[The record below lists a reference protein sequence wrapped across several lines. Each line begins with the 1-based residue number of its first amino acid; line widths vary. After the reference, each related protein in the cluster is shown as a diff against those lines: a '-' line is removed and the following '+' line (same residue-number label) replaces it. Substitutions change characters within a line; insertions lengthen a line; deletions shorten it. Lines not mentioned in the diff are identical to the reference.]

1 MSQRSKR
8 KQSESRSTD
17 SSEEQEASI
26 EESFTP
32 QLPSLRTLLQG
43 TTDIPRNKQ
52 SLSKSE
58 SEKKS
63 SVYST
68 QASVSLPAQLAFSQ
82 AAPSAESSKTK
93 QVRMPSAAQKPYT
106 EVYQL
111 ISESPEVRQF
121 PFMSHFET
129 STLST
134 EKSGVTSPDEPS
146 VKLSF
151 YDEEERTLVHQSTG
165 KRNYPLPMLHQP
177 LLGNKPLS
185 EQRVVTY
192 PVEKTEQ
199 PEPLARG
206 SSYSETKRPF
216 FSTTQAHVSS
226 LSELQQDVGTSKMH
240 SYNEEEEQGSG
251 PSSTNVSSA
260 QLLELLRSKGKRNL
274 TEEER
279 KTLKILRNRLSA
291 EKSRQRQR
299 ERMAELTKQIHEY
312 EQVLKEIRTEANAL
326 LRYVE
331 RLEAFCRLT
340 GIPDHE
346 LQRPNLRYLPG

>member
-32 QLPSLRTLLQG
+32 QLPSLRTLLRG

-121 PFMSHFET
+121 PFKSHFGT

-134 EKSGVTSPDEPS
+134 EKSGGVTSPDEPS

-177 LLGNKPLS
+177 LLGRYIVFSIVLYTNYRWSCRKQTS
-185 EQRVVTY
+185 QRAT
-192 PVEKTEQ
+192 
-199 PEPLARG
+199 RG
-206 SSYSETKRPF
+206 
-216 FSTTQAHVSS
+216 
-226 LSELQQDVGTSKMH
+226 
-240 SYNEEEEQGSG
+240 
-251 PSSTNVSSA
+251 NVS
-260 QLLELLRSKGKRNL
+260 R
-274 TEEER
+274 
-279 KTLKILRNRLSA
+279 
-291 EKSRQRQR
+291 
-299 ERMAELTKQIHEY
+299 
-312 EQVLKEIRTEANAL
+312 
-326 LRYVE
+326 
-331 RLEAFCRLT
+331 
-340 GIPDHE
+340 
-346 LQRPNLRYLPG
+346 